1 MVIIP
6 GQRKVIE
13 AMRAGKLPD
22 SMYGKR
28 GKQRSVHN
36 TYFTLPV
43 LFAMLSNHYPSVY
56 QAQYAW
62 ILLCLLMAAGA
73 MIRFWFVQR
82 HKGQQRPWAW
92 LVASLCVV
100 SGIVLSTHKPEV
112 AAPKLVTLPEPVWN
126 LVQLKCMSCHQA
138 SQASKQVRLDD
149 PTLVISQREAIYQQ
163 VVITRQMPFNNA
175 TGISEDE
182 RQLIANW
189 FAESAQPPT
198 RQ

>member
-1 MVIIP
+1 
-6 GQRKVIE
+6 
-13 AMRAGKLPD
+13 MRAGKLPD
-22 SMYGKR
+22 SMHGKR

-56 QAQYAW
+56 QAQHAW

-73 MIRFWFVQR
+73 IIRLWFVQR
-82 HKGQQRPWAW
+82 HKGQQKPWPW
-92 LVASLCVV
+92 FVASLCLAGGV
-100 SGIVLSTHKPEV
+100 VLSTHKPEV
-112 AAPKLVTLPEPVWN
+112 PAPKLVTLPEPVWN
-126 LVQLKCMSCHQA
+126 LVQLKCISCHQA

-175 TGISEDE
+175 TGITEDE

-189 FAESAQPPT
+189 FVESAQPPT
-198 RQ
+198 KQ